1 MIEHIAYRPGVLRLL
16 DQTQLPDATIFLELR
31 TLPEVAGAIKAL
43 QVRGAPAIGI
53 AAAYAMAI
61 KAHELAD
68 HELDP
73 EAYFSRLDQAAAGL
87 IAVRPTAVNLA
98 WAVHRQ
104 LGVAR
109 SQIAAG
115 ASGPVVAAALD
126 KTAQGIHSED
136 VSACHRIADAGAA
149 YLLQCSSRS
158 LDRLK
163 RSSRPL
169 GRLTIL
175 THCNTGDLATGGY
188 GTALGIIRSLW
199 KEKKLERVFVDE
211 TRPVLQG
218 ARLTAWELTQEGIPY
233 TLITDSMAAHF
244 MQRKDIDAVVVG
256 ADRIACNGDVA
267 NKIGTY
273 NLAIAANAHQLPFV
287 VAAPLSTFDP
297 AIRSGGDIAIEERN
311 PQEVTGFLGVR
322 AAPADAVAANPA
334 FDITPAHYISAIVS
348 DRGVLEP
355 PLDEAIAMLA
365 HSTVGKVDVAR

>member
-1 MIEHIAYRPGVLRLL
+1 MIEHITYRPGVLHLL

-61 KAHELAD
+61 KAHELAE

-73 EAYFSRLDQAAAGL
+73 DTYFSRLEQAAAGL

-98 WAVHRQ
+98 WAVRKQ
-104 LGVAR
+104 LAVAQ
-109 SQIAAG
+109 SQIAAR
-115 ASGPVVAAALD
+115 ASAQAIAAELD
-126 KTAQGIHSED
+126 ATAQNIHRED
-136 VSACHRIADAGAA
+136 VSACHRIGDNGAA
-149 YLLQCSSRS
+149 YLLHCSSRPS
-158 LDRLK
+158 
-163 RSSRPL
+163 

-188 GTALGIIRSLW
+188 GTALGIVRSLW

-218 ARLTAWELTQEGIPY
+218 ARLTAWELAQEGIPY

-256 ADRIACNGDVA
+256 ADRIARNGDVA

-273 NLAIAANAHQLPFV
+273 NLAIAAHAHQLPFV

-297 AIRSGGDIAIEERN
+297 AISSGADIAIEERN

-322 AAPADAVAANPA
+322 AAPHDAAAANPA

-348 DRGVLEP
+348 DRGVLEQ
-355 PLDEAIAMLA
+355 PLDVAIASLA
-365 HSTVGKVDVAR
+365 HPVVGTMDVAR